1 MCMKFLADYFV
12 YVVWVLFLQGR
23 LTSRLVLAIFACVI
37 GSSFQFGYHTG
48 VMNTPQKVLAV
59 NFNIFIASSSTYLA
73 LSVHF
78 PLSPSLPACLSLSL
92 SSFLPLCLP
101 PSLPLSLTLSLL
113 SSLFLSMPPS
123 LSAFLPL
130 CLPPSLPPSLPAS
143 LPLCLP
149 PSFSLFLSSSLPPFL
164 SLFLLSSL
172 PPSSVVSSSSLS
184 SVSPQSQYPLS
195 QLLHQCSI
203 SMTSAFRGGV
213 QVWICGS

>member
-130 CLPPSLPPSLPAS
+130 CLYSSLPPSVSAFLPLS
-143 LPLCLP
+143 LSSFLPPCLPSSLSSSFPLCLP
-149 PSFSLFLSSSLPPFL
+149 PLL
-164 SLFLLSSL
+164 SLAHL
-172 PPSSVVSSSSLS
+172 
-184 SVSPQSQYPLS
+184 
-195 QLLHQCSI
+195 
-203 SMTSAFRGGV
+203 
-213 QVWICGS
+213 